1 MKKTWIY
8 TGLFL
13 DEESKARLL
22 KVFEEYIP
30 DGWTTYAH
38 HVTVSFNNDV
48 TKQDEIFNDFK
59 EKYRGKNLIA
69 SVVSVGTSD
78 RAVAVMVSNII
89 TDNKRAHIT
98 LATAPDA
105 KPVESNDIVNWE
117 PIFNPIF
124 VTGTFGYFANGQ
136 VNFN

>member
-13 DEESKARLL
+13 DEESKNRLL
-22 KVFEEYIP
+22 KAFDEYIP

-38 HVTVSFNNDV
+38 HVTMSFNNDV
-48 TKQDEIFNDFK
+48 SKQDEVFNDFK
-59 EKYRGKNLIA
+59 EKFLGKNSA
-69 SVVSVGTSD
+69 ATVVSVGTSD
-78 RAVAVMVSNII
+78 RAVAVMVGNIL

-98 LATAPDA
+98 LAIAPGA
-105 KPVESNDIVNWE
+105 RPVESNDIVDWE
-117 PIFNPIF
+117 PLFNPIF

-136 VNFN
+136 INFN